1 MARMEFTTFIAETKR
16 CMTFGGYALFQI
28 SPTSNELRALNSRM
42 HMQYLAV
49 VDNFLM
55 VPSAKTRE
63 ELIYTVNKFLT
74 DSIDINTSKYGTSR
88 FFKNFRDYIFKPVYH
103 AHYTAAVSAM
113 PEGFLTGPFNKEL
126 FSFWLFFE
134 H

>member
-1 MARMEFTTFIAETKR
+1 
-16 CMTFGGYALFQI
+16 
-28 SPTSNELRALNSRM
+28 
-42 HMQYLAV
+42 MQYLAV
-49 VDNFLM
+49 VDNYLK
-55 VPSAKTRE
+55 VSSGRVKTRE
-63 ELIYTVNKFLT
+63 ELIYDVNKFLT
-74 DSIDINTSKYGTSR
+74 DSIDINTSKYGISR
-88 FFKNFRDYIFKPVYH
+88 SFKNFRDYIFKPVYH